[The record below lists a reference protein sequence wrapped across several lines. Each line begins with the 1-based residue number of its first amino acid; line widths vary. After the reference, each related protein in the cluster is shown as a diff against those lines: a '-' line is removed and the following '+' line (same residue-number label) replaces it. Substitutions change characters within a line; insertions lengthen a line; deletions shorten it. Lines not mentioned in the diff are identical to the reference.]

1 MQMYANE
8 RKMKGHECTLEGYER
23 NLFFLLISIFLSFN
37 LFFGLFFLSYGD
49 KILTIFYRTEIKI

>member
-23 NLFFLLISIFLSFN
+23 NIKGNEHKLKDSEPNRLGKTIFCLLSIFFTYIY
-37 LFFGLFFLSYGD
+37 FF
-49 KILTIFYRTEIKI
+49 IF

>member
-23 NLFFLLISIFLSFN
+23 NIKGNEHKLKDSEPNRLGKTIFCLLSIFFT
-37 LFFGLFFLSYGD
+37 Y
-49 KILTIFYRTEIKI
+49 I